1 MGKCIKL
8 TCNTANGD
16 CWDAKTGDTYFKIL
30 DSDFTREERKEHIK
44 RLVSCWNACTQFENP
59 EQDIKKLIEALTYS
73 THLLDDWSKLINE
86 KYPKINTGSLTGQV
100 KRNNEALS
108 LVKE

>member
-59 EQDIKKLIEALTYS
+59 EQDIKKLIEALKVAS
-73 THLLDDWSKLINE
+73 CRI
-86 KYPKINTGSLTGQV
+86 
-100 KRNNEALS
+100 NNEIRHHPEAGDYRQMLQDELRQVDEALD